1 MSQSNGDNHRFISI
15 TLHSNLMAPVSYLPD
30 SPAKEAPPKMP
41 DPEGEDTV
49 CVMVSKSS
57 DKLTWAITESIGK
70 WDARWG

>member
-1 MSQSNGDNHRFISI
+1 
-15 TLHSNLMAPVSYLPD
+15 MAPVSYLPD